1 MLQISQ
7 IQNRWAKLDC
17 DVRLEV
23 NRHVK
28 SVDKHSAESAAAD
41 SAGFV
46 AVL

>member
-1 MLQISQ
+1 MLQITQ

-28 SVDKHSAESAAAD
+28 SVYKHSAERADAD

-46 AVL
+46 VVL